1 MKNNSFNYNSFNYNS
16 FNHKSIQYI
25 FLAIIICIIFFYTVC
40 YIYNKF
46 YNYKGTE
53 FFSSTITAPEKR
65 RILILYTGGTIG
77 MVESKDGNIPKK
89 GFLKSQLNK
98 ILSMH
103 KNRKE
108 ISPFTI
114 KEYSPLLD
122 SSNMDIRDWN
132 KMITD
137 IRDNYDDYDSFIVIH
152 GTDTLAY
159 TASALSFAFENL
171 SKPIIV
177 TGSQIPL
184 EQLKNDGGT
193 NLLASLIVASSSTIP
208 EVMVVFSNKIIRG
221 NRSKKIS
228 SNKLNAFESPNIRN
242 IGNFG
247 YSAQPNYNKGMIRD
261 ASMGFFS
268 AQLYDEK
275 KEVIIIYLTPG
286 FNFKNVETVIAANP
300 NIRGVILQTFG
311 IGDGPTGNDN
321 FLHMLKALNNKGIVI
336 LNISQCIEGH
346 IDTGDYETGSTMVKY
361 NVISGNDMTLEAG
374 YCKLLYLLTKLES
387 GEQLYSNSQQV
398 ENELVRDLRGELSE
412 KSTSFE
418 FL

>member
-1 MKNNSFNYNSFNYNS
+1 MNTLDYMRYLFLILLIIVFFLFN
-16 FNHKSIQYI
+16 K
-25 FLAIIICIIFFYTVC
+25 
-40 YIYNKF
+40 K
-46 YNYKGTE
+46 E
-53 FFSSTITAPEKR
+53 FFASNTIDPQKR

-77 MVESKDGNIPKK
+77 MVESKDGNVPKK
-89 GFLKSQLNK
+89 GFLKQQMDK

-114 KEYSPLLD
+114 KEYDPLLD
-122 SSNMDIRDWN
+122 SSNMSISNWN
-132 KMITD
+132 KMIGD
-137 IRDNYDDYDSFIVIH
+137 IRDNYENYDSFIVIH
-152 GTDTLAY
+152 GTDTLSY

-171 SKPIIV
+171 SKPVIV

-184 EQLKNDGGT
+184 EQLKNDGGN

-228 SNKLNAFESPNIRN
+228 SNKLDAFKSPNIRN

-247 YSAQPNYNKGMIRD
+247 YTAKPNYNEQMIRG
-261 ASMGFFS
+261 STMGLFS
-268 AQLYDEK
+268 AQLYDEN
-275 KEVIIIYLTPG
+275 KEVMVIYLTPG
-286 FNFKNVETVIAANP
+286 FNFKNVETIINNNS
-300 NIRGVILQTFG
+300 NIRGVVLMTFG
-311 IGDGPTGNDN
+311 IGDGPTGNDD
-321 FLHMLKALNNKGIVI
+321 FLHMLKSLNDKGIII

-361 NVISGNDMTLEAG
+361 KVISGNDMTLEAG
-374 YCKLLYLLTKLES
+374 YCKLLYLLTKHEHGNLM
-387 GEQLYSNSQQV
+387 YSN
-398 ENELVRDLRGELSE
+398 ETIIHNDLVSNLRGELSE
-412 KSTSFE
+412 NSTSFE